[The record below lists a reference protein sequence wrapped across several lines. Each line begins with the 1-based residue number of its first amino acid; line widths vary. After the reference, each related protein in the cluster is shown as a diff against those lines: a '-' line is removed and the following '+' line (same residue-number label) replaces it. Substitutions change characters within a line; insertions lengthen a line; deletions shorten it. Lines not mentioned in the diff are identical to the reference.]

1 MPVASLK
8 DVGERALI
16 DRIVGNMR
24 RSSHLGPGDDAAC
37 IDINGSKIVLCT
49 DVVTYERHM
58 AEGMNKE
65 EFGWLAAAVN
75 YSDIAS
81 MGARPV
87 GILAAVSLP
96 PESDEKDLYDIM
108 NGIDK
113 CSEFCDSEVL
123 GGDTKPGNG
132 SVCGTAVGVCDHKV
146 LTRGGARPG
155 DLVAVTGGLGSAS
168 AGWYAA
174 LNGINDKDAL
184 RAVKLPVPRVKE
196 GIFLSKNNIATSCM
210 DISDGLSTTAAAICK
225 SSGVGIDI
233 VWEFLP
239 KGKGVDRVCKKLKLS
254 DRNLMLNGG
263 GEYELMFT
271 FPEKYLELLHS
282 SDIDMSVIGKVTDG
296 NCANIITGGKT
307 MKMENE
313 GYEHFTKG

>member
-1 MPVASLK
+1 MASLK

-49 DVVTYERHM
+49 DIVTFAKHM
-58 AEGMNKE
+58 AAGTSME

-81 MGARPV
+81 MGARPI

-96 PESDEKDLYDIM
+96 PETDENDLYDIM
-108 NGIDK
+108 KGIDE
-113 CSEFCDSEVL
+113 CSEFCSAEIL
-123 GGDTKPGNG
+123 GGDTKSGPG
-132 SVCGTAVGVCDHKV
+132 SVCGTAVGICEHKV
-146 LTRGGARPG
+146 LTRSGARPG
-155 DLVAVTGGLGSAS
+155 DLVAVTGGLGAAS

-174 LNGINDKDAL
+174 LNGIKNKDAL
-184 RAVKLPVPRVKE
+184 RAVKLPVPRVNE
-196 GIFLSKNNIATSCM
+196 GMFLSKNNIATSCM
-210 DISDGLSTTAAAICK
+210 DISDGLSTTAASICRC
-225 SSGVGIDI
+225 SGVGMDI

-239 KGKGVDRVCKKLKLS
+239 KGKGVAGVCKKLKLS
-254 DRNLMLNGG
+254 ERQLMLNGG

-271 FPEKYLELLHS
+271 FPERCLKMLHS
-282 SDIDMSVIGKVTDG
+282 SDIDFSVIGKVTEG
-296 NCANIITGGKT
+296 NCANLIADGKII
-307 MKMENE
+307 KMENE